1 MSEIN
6 GRLIGKVHNPRHFFF
21 LLDVSGS
28 MCGERIQ
35 ALSDAMNGLIAD
47 LCEAGRQQYF
57 EPILHVLAFGSDVR
71 WLCGTDA
78 VNGVAAEDI
87 VMEDLTAG
95 GTTNTAAAISAV
107 LPAVNEAR
115 LGRPFILLF
124 TDGCSNDSA
133 AASAAIAQL
142 TRSRRKSIRMAVGLK
157 GCDPAELQ
165 AFATR
170 GDMVFTLRDHR
181 RLPAF
186 MREAMK
192 AVLDRVEQDDDLPI
206 LIAPG
211 DSVTPPVRTTI
222 HIDVSGDWE

>member
-6 GRLIGKVHNPRHFFF
+6 SRLIEKVHNPRHFLF
-21 LLDVSGS
+21 LLDVSNS
-28 MCGERIQ
+28 MCGERIR
-35 ALSDAMNGLIAD
+35 ALNDAMNNLIAD
-47 LCEAGRQQYF
+47 LCEAGRQQCF
-57 EPILHVLAFGSDVR
+57 EHILHVLAFGSDVR

-78 VNGVAAEDI
+78 VNGVTAEDL
-87 VMEDLTAG
+87 VWEDLVPG
-95 GTTNTAAAISAV
+95 GTTNTAAAISAI

-124 TDGCSNDSA
+124 TDGCSNDPA

-142 TRSRRKSIRMAVGLK
+142 TRSRGQSIRMAVGLE
-157 GCDPAELQ
+157 GCDPVELQ

-170 GDMVFTLRDHR
+170 GDMVFTLHDHR

-186 MREAMK
+186 MREAIK
-192 AVLDRVEQDDDLPI
+192 AVLERVEQDDDLPI
-206 LIAPG
+206 RIAPG